1 MLELKLATKEQ
12 CKLRM
17 VLIGISGSGKTYS
30 ALQIAKHL
38 VPDARVL
45 VLDSEYGS
53 AKKYADVFK
62 FFHINITDPDPR
74 NYMKLIREAGKSP
87 LDVLVLDSISHAWY
101 ALLDLVTE
109 EGKKSNKP
117 FGGWDKGSPIYKEFV
132 ETILASPLHIIATS
146 RSKSEYDVSKDEKG
160 KTKVTKIGTKP
171 DQRENIEYEFD
182 VAGNMDEENTLTIF
196 KSRCSAIH
204 RKSFYQPGKEL
215 ADTLRAW
222 LNSGEAPAPK
232 PVDGVKEQKAETSKP
247 APATANANTAS
258 TVENETTTPETTKNA
273 DSGTQDT
280 QTTTETAKESPYV
293 GKEQM
298 AQLLK
303 VGTDNGWPKNAINAI
318 LKATGVKPDE
328 ITWALWKNMVNT
340 VSQKYEEQ
348 AS

>member
-1 MLELKLATKEQ
+1 
-12 CKLRM
+12 
-17 VLIGISGSGKTYS
+17 
-30 ALQIAKHL
+30 
-38 VPDARVL
+38 

-62 FFHINITDPDPR
+62 FFHLNITDPDPR

-146 RSKSEYDVSKDEKG
+146 RSKSEYDISKDEKG

-182 VAGNMDEENTLTIF
+182 VAGTMDEENNLTII

-232 PVDGVKEQKAETSKP
+232 PAPGATEQKQETSAP
-247 APATANANTAS
+247 VPATATGAADAS
-258 TVENETTTPETTKNA
+258 TVASPTLTPGTTKSA
-273 DSGTQDT
+273 DSGTPA
-280 QTTTETAKESPYV
+280 ETGKESPYV